1 MREDFAN
8 FNENEVKLSEAPT
21 GGYGSENSVYLHGGR
36 QPVNM
41 MMLFRSNCLESLNFN
56 ILITYL
62 NLTHHVLL

>member
-36 QPVNM
+36 HPVNM
-41 MMLFRSNCLESLNFN
+41 MMLFRSNCLESSLND
-56 ILITYL
+56 ILI
-62 NLTHHVLL
+62 NNSN